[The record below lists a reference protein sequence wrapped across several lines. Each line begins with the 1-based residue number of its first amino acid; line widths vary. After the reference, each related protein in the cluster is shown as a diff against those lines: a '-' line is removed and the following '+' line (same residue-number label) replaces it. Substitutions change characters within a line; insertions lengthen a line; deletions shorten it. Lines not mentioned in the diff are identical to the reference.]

1 MGGPALQWPL
11 SDNRSR
17 LMGIKFTIP
26 TCLATFKY
34 ESNKMT
40 SVSSIYFPESV
51 QTACYCDIIH
61 IVIYNTVKRLK

>member
-40 SVSSIYFPESV
+40 SVSNLNISSRTVSDFNLFFMIQFKLPV
-51 QTACYCDIIH
+51 
-61 IVIYNTVKRLK
+61 IVI